1 MDKVL
6 YGLGP
11 SSLQPL
17 AHTLP
22 YCLPLPDSPLS
33 PSNIPSPPTTS
44 LCTCLLCPEIPSL
57 SFLPLFTLGHLQY
70 LVPSPG
76 QSLLVVLLSP
86 QTRSLIPSWA
96 FLSPCTFPQGPRRPC
111 HYLLTCGLINV
122 GHSHFSYTTE
132 PFIYNTFH
140 IQQDLGLSLSLSQYQ
155 AEAECG
161 SVPVAQMNEFSAI
174 WTKHRLGHLFPSSL
188 LLLLFSLSF
197 SLSLYMPNSVHSP
210 CPPLSFPPLHYSSLF
225 ASCASFLPSGVLTAL
240 PKFLSPKLLQLQR
253 HLESISEMDQP
264 LSS

>member
-1 MDKVL
+1 MLV
-6 YGLGP
+6 
-11 SSLQPL
+11 
-17 AHTLP
+17 TL
-22 YCLPLPDSPLS
+22 
-33 PSNIPSPPTTS
+33 
-44 LCTCLLCPEIPSL
+44 
-57 SFLPLFTLGHLQY
+57 
-70 LVPSPG
+70 
-76 QSLLVVLLSP
+76 
-86 QTRSLIPSWA
+86 
-96 FLSPCTFPQGPRRPC
+96 
-111 HYLLTCGLINV
+111 
-122 GHSHFSYTTE
+122 
-132 PFIYNTFH
+132 TFH
-140 IQQDLGLSLSLSQYQ
+140 IQQNLSYTTLFIYNRTLGSASVYPQYQ

-225 ASCASFLPSGVLTAL
+225 ALRASFLPSGVLTAL